1 MKRRPCWITIVW
13 NLDRYGRY
21 SHRHDIP
28 FEGWIE
34 HGFVRT
40 GPFPTQF
47 IIMSI
52 AYPHVIEMTCR
63 AADIKRETRETQ
75 ITVDLNLDGTGKYE
89 VECDIQ
95 FLRHMV
101 ETLARYAEFD
111 LKMSATGDNDH
122 HLIEDVAITLGKAL
136 RQALGDQPIE
146 RMATSTVV
154 MDDAMVMTS
163 LDLVDRPYCEVDCPD
178 PLYVHFFRS
187 FAMTAGIT
195 LHILVIRGFDEHH
208 LIEAGFKS
216 MGKALKE
223 AIKIRDSELSNKGS
237 VRIE

>member
-1 MKRRPCWITIVW
+1 MANRVA
-13 NLDRYGRY
+13 
-21 SHRHDIP
+21 S
-28 FEGWIE
+28 
-34 HGFVRT
+34 
-40 GPFPTQF
+40 
-47 IIMSI
+47 
-52 AYPHVIEMTCR
+52 
-63 AADIKRETRETQ
+63 IKRETRETQ
-75 ITVDLNLDGTGKYE
+75 ISAELNLDGTGQFE
-89 VECDIQ
+89 VECDLQ

-111 LKMSATGDNDH
+111 LKLKASGDNDH
-122 HLIEDVAITLGKAL
+122 HLIEDVAITLGKAF
-136 RQALGDQPIE
+136 RDALGDQPIE
-146 RMATSTVV
+146 RMATCTVV

-223 AIKIRDSELSNKGS
+223 AIRLRGTELSNKGT
-237 VRIE
+237 VKLE